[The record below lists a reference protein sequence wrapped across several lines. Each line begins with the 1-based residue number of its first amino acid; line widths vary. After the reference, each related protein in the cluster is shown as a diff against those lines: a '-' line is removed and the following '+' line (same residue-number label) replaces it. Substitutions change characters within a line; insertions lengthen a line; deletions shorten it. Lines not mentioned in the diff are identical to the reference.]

1 MCVHVCVRFR
11 QRRHLHVQLE
21 VVPRAVPRR
30 CRAGRCGR
38 AGVAGG
44 LGAGWHLQREA
55 HGGAVSGGLA
65 VGGEQRLVQR
75 TAARAAAAP
84 RRTALGRRLKV
95 TAQLLDK
102 LRRAAEPVAPERGE
116 LAQQSVL
123 VQHAQHLQRKGGRVG
138 ASAVGRATAG
148 GAARG

>member
-1 MCVHVCVRFR
+1 MCFGR
-11 QRRHLHVQLE
+11 RRHLHVELD
-21 VVPRAVPRR
+21 VVPR
-30 CRAGRCGR
+30 
-38 AGVAGG
+38 
-44 LGAGWHLQREA
+44 AGWHLQREA
-55 HGGAVSGGLA
+55 RGGAVGGGLA

-95 TAQLLDK
+95 AAQLLDK

-123 VQHAQHLQRKGGRVG
+123 VQHAQHLQCKGGG
-138 ASAVGRATAG
+138 AG
-148 GAARG
+148 GECRR